1 MCYNELKE
9 KYKTKTNYLLYMGL
23 TQAIPTKYKDIL
35 AKNIKYE
42 TQMENIEKIVQGK

>member
-23 TQAIPTKYKDIL
+23 TQAIPTEYKDIL
-35 AKNIKYE
+35 AKNINMKHKR
-42 TQMENIEKIVQGK
+42 KISKK